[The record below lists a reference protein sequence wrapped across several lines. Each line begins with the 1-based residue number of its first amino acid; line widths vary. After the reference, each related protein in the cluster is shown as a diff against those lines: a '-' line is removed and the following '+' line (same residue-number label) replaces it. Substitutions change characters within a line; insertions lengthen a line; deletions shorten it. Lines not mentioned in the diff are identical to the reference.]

1 MVAMKMAPE
10 RKMYSKLSGGFAF
23 LVCVVLDQA
32 FVRLKKILDPRPA
45 DHLGAHIKVSN
56 LPVEAPGPFL

>member
-1 MVAMKMAPE
+1 
-10 RKMYSKLSGGFAF
+10 MYPKLSGGFAF

-56 LPVEAPGPFL
+56 LPVEAASPFL